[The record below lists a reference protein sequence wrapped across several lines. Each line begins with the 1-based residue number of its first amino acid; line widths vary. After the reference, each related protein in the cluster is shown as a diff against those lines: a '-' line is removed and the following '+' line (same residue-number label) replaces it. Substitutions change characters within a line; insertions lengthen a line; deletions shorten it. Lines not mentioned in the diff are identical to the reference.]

1 MAAPDPVFTTEQI
14 KQDATNRVAKT
25 GGQVGGA
32 AAVVGLGQALCQARG
47 WLHGELSP
55 IVFGY
60 FVTVAT
66 IAAAALTNI
75 GRFRGKQ

>member
-1 MAAPDPVFTTEQI
+1 MPNDPMFTPEQI

-32 AAVVGLGQALCQARG
+32 TALVGLGQALCQSRG
-47 WLHGELSP
+47 WLHGELDA

-60 FVTVAT
+60 WVTIVTLILAG
-66 IAAAALTNI
+66 ATNI
-75 GRFRGKQ
+75 GRFRGKV

>member
-1 MAAPDPVFTTEQI
+1 MPDPVFTSEQI

-32 AAVVGLGQALCQARG
+32 TALVGLGQALCQSRG

-60 FVTVAT
+60 WTTLIT
-66 IAAAALTNI
+66 IVLAGATNI
-75 GRFRGKQ
+75 GRFRGKA